1 MKKIIVRVLI
11 AVVVILSVIGVAGF
25 AMYKKINKTEVVDLN
40 MSNEELNVSQETVQ
54 KSKEKKITNI
64 LLLGVDKDENASDAI
79 MVLSIDENNKNAKL
93 TSIMR
98 DMYVNFGEGKA
109 NKINYAYHYGGV
121 PLSISTINRIF
132 NLDIN
137 KYAKVDFN
145 GFMNIVDSLGGYNV
159 DLTEAERKEINYK
172 LGYEAVKST
181 GNVKLNGEQTA
192 AYARIRRI
200 DSDYQRTER
209 QREIMFDIL
218 NKIKAR
224 PVSEYPNLIAQLSSN
239 VETNLS
245 TMEAL
250 ELGNYLVGVSNSD
263 IKQFRLP
270 IDGTATDY
278 TSGVYHLNWDEK
290 TNIDALHKFIYGE

>member
-1 MKKIIVRVLI
+1 MKKIMVRVLV
-11 AVVVILSVIGVAGF
+11 AILIVLSIIGIAGF
-25 AMYKKINKTEVVDLN
+25 AAYKKINKTEVVDLN
-40 MSNEELNVSQETVQ
+40 MNEEELNVSQETAQ

-93 TSIMR
+93 TSLMR

-121 PLSISTINRIF
+121 PLSISTINEIF
-132 NLDIN
+132 NLDIT

-145 GFMNIVDSLGGYNV
+145 GFMNIVDSLGGYEV
-159 DLTEAERKEINYK
+159 DITEAERKEINYK
-172 LGYEAVKST
+172 LGYEGVKT
-181 GNVKLNGEQTA
+181 AGKVKLTGEQTA

-224 PVSEYPNLIAQLSSN
+224 PVSEYPDLIAKLSSN

-250 ELGNYLVGVSNSD
+250 ELGNYLVGVGNND
-263 IKQFRLP
+263 IEQFRLP
-270 IDGTATDY
+270 IDGTATDF
-278 TSGVYHLNWDEK
+278 TSGVYHLNWDKEK
-290 TNIDALHKFIYGE
+290 NLTALHEFIYGE